1 VDVIQLY
8 QDYSIDFLTEGH
20 RHCSEGWVNTACP
33 FCTGNPGYHLG
44 FNLDDNYYICYRCG
58 WHSVSETIAKLLHV
72 SETEAETIIKGY
84 GLLVP
89 KRRTEPVKK
98 IRIKSFRL
106 PSNTRPLEA
115 NHKKYLEGRGF
126 DPDYLEKEWSLLGTG
141 PISTLDTGSG
151 NNKKILNYRF
161 RIIIPFIWDNQQ
173 VSFDSRDITGKHMSK
188 YMACPGD
195 RELISHKKILYGKQ
209 EKWKNAGLLVEG
221 PTDVWRMGTNSFA
234 VSGIKYTLSQIRRIS
249 DNFNRVAVILDDDA
263 QAIIQANKIVTELK
277 FRGVDAFRVDIE
289 GDPGSM
295 KQEDADYLVKQLIN

>member
-1 VDVIQLY
+1 MDVIQLY

>member
-1 VDVIQLY
+1 MNIEQLY
-8 QDYSIDFLTEGH
+8 TDYSIDFITEGN
-20 RHCSEGWVNTACP
+20 RHSAEGWVQVHCP
-33 FCTGNPGYHLG
+33 FCPGSQDFHLG
-44 FNLDDNYYICYRCG
+44 YNLDENYVSCYRCG